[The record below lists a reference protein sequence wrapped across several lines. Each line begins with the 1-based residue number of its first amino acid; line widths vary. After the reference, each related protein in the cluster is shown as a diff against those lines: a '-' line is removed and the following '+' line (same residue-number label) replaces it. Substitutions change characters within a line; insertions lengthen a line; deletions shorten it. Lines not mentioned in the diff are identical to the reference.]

1 VSTASR
7 LAGVGV
13 FVVGGL
19 LLFAVGLFMIGDRQ
33 MAFAKKFTIYTQ
45 FSRITG
51 LQPGAIIRVAGAK
64 AGSVTQI
71 VPPAR
76 PSEKF
81 KVQLQ
86 ITENLHQLVRTDS
99 VATIETEGL
108 VGGSFLAIS
117 AGSDQKPP
125 APPESTIAGRDPFAI
140 TDLLQQMSD
149 TIVRVNLTI
158 DRLQGDLE
166 NTMSSIADT
175 AHNANA
181 LIVSVSR
188 DVRTMTSAGARI
200 SGDAAEISEA
210 LRKGEGTIG
219 KLINDDTLYRRA
231 TEIATHAAA
240 ITSDTRQVL
249 EQARKALNDF
259 QSRDGPVQGL
269 TTDLK
274 RTLDDARTAMTGFA
288 DNMEAL
294 KHNFLLRGFFNE
306 RGYFNL
312 ASLSPAQYRAGLLI
326 RNNRRTVARVW
337 LATAVLFEPD
347 PGEVGAERLTEDG
360 KMRLDSAIA
369 PFLDRL
375 VSGLLIVEGYAQDG
389 TRDEQ
394 YVRSQARAS
403 MVREYLIH
411 KFQLDPT
418 STGLMPLGADATG
431 SPDNGRWDGAAL
443 AAFLDRS
450 ATARP

>member
-1 VSTASR
+1 VSSASR

-13 FVVGGL
+13 FLVGGL

-117 AGSDQKPP
+117 AGTDQKPP
-125 APPESTIAGRDPFAI
+125 APVDSTIAGREPFAI
-140 TDLLQQMSD
+140 TDMLQQMSD

-166 NTMSSIADT
+166 NTMSSIAET
-175 AHNANA
+175 AYNANA

-200 SGDAAEISEA
+200 SGDVAEISEA
-210 LRKGEGTIG
+210 LRDGQGTLG
-219 KLINDDTLYRRA
+219 KLLHDDTLYRRA
-231 TEIATHAAA
+231 TEIATHAEA
-240 ITSDTRQVL
+240 ITSDARRVL
-249 EQARKALNDF
+249 EQVRKALNDF
-259 QSRDGPVQGL
+259 QSTEGSVQGL
-269 TTDLK
+269 TANLR
-274 RTLDDARTAMTGFA
+274 RTLDDARTAMTSFA

-312 ASLSPAQYRAGLLI
+312 SSLSPAQYRAGLLTQ
-326 RNNRRTVARVW
+326 NNRRTVARVW
-337 LATAVLFEPD
+337 LAAAVLFEPD
-347 PGEVGAERLTEDG
+347 PGEPGAEQLTEGG

-375 VSGLLIVEGYAQDG
+375 VSGLLILEGYAQEG

-403 MVREYLIH
+403 TVREYLIH

-418 STGLMPLGADATG
+418 STGMMPMGSEGAG
-431 SPDNGRWDGAAL
+431 SPGNGRWDGVAL
-443 AAFLDRS
+443 AAFLEKSGTDKR
-450 ATARP
+450 